1 MRSFMCHVEYNESG
15 NQVVME
21 KRRVG
26 DQSPAT

>member
-1 MRSFMCHVEYNESG
+1 MCHVEYNESG

-26 DQSPAT
+26 DETPAN